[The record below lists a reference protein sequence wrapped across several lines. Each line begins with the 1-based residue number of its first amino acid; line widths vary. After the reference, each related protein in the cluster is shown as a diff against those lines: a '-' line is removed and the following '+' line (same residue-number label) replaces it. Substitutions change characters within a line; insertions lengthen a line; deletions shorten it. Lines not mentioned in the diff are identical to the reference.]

1 MEEEEE
7 EETEETDS
15 ICVTVDLGAGVDT
28 VSTAEETPSGW
39 LVKELNVV
47 ERIDVA
53 DVDVE
58 VVLLEL
64 DTVVEVRLD
73 MEDDVLVSEAKEVA
87 EVVDWVVEVEEL
99 SDVVVL
105 AEAEIGEAEPA
116 SITGTRRKERF
127 FIKRL
132 RFPWSRR

>member
-73 MEDDVLVSEAKEVA
+73 ICGNVRCWYSE
-87 EVVDWVVEVEEL
+87 
-99 SDVVVL
+99 SD
-105 AEAEIGEAEPA
+105 
-116 SITGTRRKERF
+116 SD
-127 FIKRL
+127 
-132 RFPWSRR
+132 